1 MRILFII
8 LIAMGFTSLNAQNV
22 TYKNLLGKWEG
33 PDEKNQMGSIQFIDS
48 SNLIMSFSGSP
59 EIKMNY
65 KIDFSRNPAWMD
77 VSSVTGRARVVKSLI
92 QLINQDTL
100 KWEVF
105 PDGQRSSDFTKGAI
119 TTVIVLKKVQ

>member
-1 MRILFII
+1 MRIL
-8 LIAMGFTSLNAQNV
+8 LVLAMVMGFTSLKAQNV

-33 PDEKNQMGSIQFIDS
+33 ADEKNQMGSIQFIDS

-65 KIDFSRNPAWMD
+65 KIDFSKNPAWMD
-77 VSSVTGRARVVKSLI
+77 VSPGRGRGQVLKSLI

-105 PDGQRSSDFTKGAI
+105 PDGQRPSDFTQGAI
-119 TTVIVLKKVQ
+119 TTVIVLKKAP